1 VSKIERSLFCFF
13 VIYLFAYLCRER
25 VSATFNLKPVQQK
38 RIHTHAKL
46 QQIGCCVLCLMGKW
60 KSLICALSLGVVLMH
75 AVNSAGLE
83 RAEQQNA
90 RQMR

>member
-1 VSKIERSLFCFF
+1 
-13 VIYLFAYLCRER
+13 
-25 VSATFNLKPVQQK
+25 VSATFNLKPVCSK
-38 RIHTHAKL
+38 KEYTHMQSCSRL
-46 QQIGCCVLCLMGKW
+46 DVVCLCLMGKW